1 MLHEVGSTQCILT
14 ATDESQIASA
24 DQSHWR
30 QHLFTLIQLTN
41 VRRSIYGMERYP
53 FMIWWICLIDIDAM
67 FSGAGNGDMI
77 STLFE
82 TDLLPAPSYH
92 LFPLG
97 ADGSSIIY
105 GNELDTLLIILQ
117 LDSDVT
123 ILAARLAMLSQKFRE
138 TEEDAHLR
146 QIKVYDLQE
155 RLRALWAA
163 PAVMFMVQNSDRLPP
178 RSRLLFE
185 HAQTLYRACI
195 IYSHTSMWATQR
207 LDMSPDYDTEIAV
220 AANQILQLTRRNLNR
235 GNFDSRF
242 LVFPVFMAGF
252 ASQDGVQKRTALE
265 LIQRM
270 EEVSMG
276 KNTRAVR
283 RLLEAIYNQ
292 QNERFM
298 TTGQSLDVDWRE
310 LMVKEDIVV
319 VNFGL

>member
-1 MLHEVGSTQCILT
+1 
-14 ATDESQIASA
+14 
-24 DQSHWR
+24 
-30 QHLFTLIQLTN
+30 
-41 VRRSIYGMERYP
+41 MERYP
-53 FMIWWICLIDIDAM
+53 FIIWWICLIDIDAM
-67 FSGAGNGDMI
+67 LSGAGNGDMI
-77 STLFE
+77 STLFK

-105 GNELDTLLIILQ
+105 GNELDTLPVILQ
-117 LDSDVT
+117 LDFDVT
-123 ILAARLAMLSQKFRE
+123 ILAARLAMLSQEFRE
-138 TEEDAHLR
+138 MEGNAHVR

-163 PAVMFMVQNSDRLPP
+163 PAVIFMVQNSERLPS

-207 LDMSPDYDTEIAV
+207 LETSPDYNTEIAV
-220 AANQILQLTRRNLNR
+220 AANQILQLTRKNLDR
-235 GNFDSRF
+235 GNSNSRF

-252 ASQDGVQKRTALE
+252 ACQDGMQKRAALE
-265 LIQRM
+265 LIQSM
-270 EEVSMG
+270 DEGSMG

-283 RLLEAIYNQ
+283 RLLEAVYSQ

-298 TTGQSLDVDWRE
+298 MTGQSLDVDWRE